1 MGGKFRPGTLSE
13 MLNRSPPRTFFEVH
27 QIQNLTQ
34 FPYDTDFFQK
44 PLEWFG
50 EHTIEE
56 AVEILSTETNII

>member
-1 MGGKFRPGTLSE
+1 MKMIRADRSYGFWILNDRKIIHTSE
-13 MLNRSPPRTFFEVH
+13 
-27 QIQNLTQ
+27 
-34 FPYDTDFFQK
+34 FQK